1 MKNWNCLDG
10 IKYTVAD
17 ILGSFFR
24 IKLNAYQRCKKYLY
38 EDQFE
43 ICRAIEVEVINLYG
57 HSSRIYRM
65 SYWETMKLV
74 KVMC

>member
-1 MKNWNCLDG
+1 MKNRNCLEG
-10 IKYTVAD
+10 IEYTFAD
-17 ILGSFFR
+17 
-24 IKLNAYQRCKKYLY
+24 KLNIFWGCKKYLY

>member
-1 MKNWNCLDG
+1 MFNNLEMKNRNCLDG
-10 IKYTVAD
+10 RKYTLAD
-17 ILGSFFR
+17 IH
-24 IKLNAYQRCKKYLY
+24 KLNISKRCNKYFY
-38 EDQFE
+38 EGQFE

-65 SYWETMKLV
+65 SYWETMKSV

>member
-10 IKYTVAD
+10 IKYTFTD
-17 ILGSFFR
+17 QLKSYKR
-24 IKLNAYQRCKKYLY
+24 YKKYLY